1 MEKSLV
7 LFSFLFMFI
16 GCSAQSQNHVDETV
30 INLLEDSKFNL
41 EIYELAFCTK
51 EILYLIENDTTLY
64 NLFQERINKSFRN
77 TIKEELLYIHSLEYE
92 LLKDRIITNSNEE
105 EFPQGVKGF
114 KNIHPNTIQKVV
126 SDFAVP
132 FKAYIEFPEQV
143 DDICLIMLLSDID
156 CKYFQDIQQDKI
168 ALWKFNNW
176 IEYGFEEF
184 RYYPGT
190 LEKGKGIINKRIVNY
205 IIQNNS
211 CKEYPLV
218 KKSTEMIK
226 NTIGKY

>member
-1 MEKSLV
+1 MKKSLV

-16 GCSAQSQNHVDETV
+16 GCNAQNQNQIDETIV
-30 INLLEDSKFNL
+30 SLLENNKFNL
-41 EIYELAFCTK
+41 EIYELAFCAK
-51 EILYLIENDTTLY
+51 EILYLIENDTSLY
-64 NLFQERINKSFRN
+64 NLFQERITKSFRN
-77 TIKEELLYIHSLEYE
+77 NIKEELLYIHFLEYE
-92 LLKDRIITNSNEE
+92 LLKDRIITSSNLE

-114 KNIHPNTIQKVV
+114 KNIQPQTVHKDV

-190 LEKGKGIINKRIVNY
+190 LEKGEGIINNRIINY
-205 IIQNNS
+205 FMQNNS
-211 CKEYPLV
+211 CKEYSLV
-218 KKSTEMIK
+218 KKSTEMIRNVIEK
-226 NTIGKY
+226 